1 MKLQKGY
8 VDLIFLPV
16 PNTTKWWVLSNNA
29 GWAILLKKKK
39 KCIPELAKQTML
51 QSFGRF

>member
-8 VDLIFLPV
+8 VDLNFFLPV
-16 PNTTKWWVLSNNA
+16 PNTTKWWVVSTIA
-29 GWAILLKKKK
+29 RWAILLKKKK
-39 KCIPELAKQTML
+39 CIPKLAKQMML